1 MSNALTVH
9 FGEGHISLASGIV
22 NGMPS
27 IVIEPIANALPIGT
41 EVPNDAIRSD
51 FPIVLN
57 FHNADSIKVWRKQLD
72 AIEKI
77 FKEAENDN

>member
-1 MSNALTVH
+1 MNKALTVH
-9 FGEGHISLASGIV
+9 FGEGRISLASGIV

-41 EVPNDAIRSD
+41 KVPKDVVRSD
-51 FPIVLN
+51 FPIVLH

-77 FKEAENDN
+77 FKEAENE